1 MSTGRR
7 ISAQRQLL
15 RGGARYSAL
24 HALHTTTVQSGPV
37 WEKILSPLQ
46 MDTPYEMRGKI
57 PREPE
62 KIRDAAT
69 TLLRPRAPRWHTHSF
84 FKNVWR
90 DSPSSYYSGPNLNP
104 QNCENA
110 FSARDLSFLE
120 FVVPYE
126 SGARRITSN
135 LGSDL
140 FCPLWLVGLA
150 HLEWR
155 ARVARSCCIG
165 RRWSVGCS
173 PLVLD
178 RSSWS
183 VVGSFLKF
191 GRNSTCC
198 QYGGGN
204 VLPLPGSS
212 LSQLFGVDHLSSRSP
227 LHRLGEG
234 QGRGGKRLPRA
245 ALLPHCDRCLTGAS
259 ALDFG
264 HPHVE
269 WKAEHAF
276 WAPKSTKSFLAHLE
290 HYAAAWVHS
299 ATLRKTRPLNASTWG
314 VAPRLSKTWS
324 EKASG
329 GAVAHQRASSA
340 PVVARECAL
349 SPPLWSPLRSQPRC
363 PRVVREDERVRISAP
378 CHVWRQFPL
387 VGHHRLRFHQ

>member
-1 MSTGRR
+1 M
-7 ISAQRQLL
+7 
-15 RGGARYSAL
+15 
-24 HALHTTTVQSGPV
+24 
-37 WEKILSPLQ
+37 
-46 MDTPYEMRGKI
+46 
-57 PREPE
+57 
-62 KIRDAAT
+62 
-69 TLLRPRAPRWHTHSF
+69 
-84 FKNVWR
+84 
-90 DSPSSYYSGPNLNP
+90 
-104 QNCENA
+104 
-110 FSARDLSFLE
+110 E

-155 ARVARSCCIG
+155 ARVARSSCIG

-269 WKAEHAF
+269 WKAERAF
-276 WAPKSTKSFLAHLE
+276 WAPKGTKVQHESNLAPIGPNLASFSSSTVLAVIGGE
-290 HYAAAWVHS
+290 DRERS
-299 ATLRKTRPLNASTWG
+299 GKGRKFSSPCCGTASQSIWSIMLQRGCIRRHFGKTDPSMRPHGEWHHDF
-314 VAPRLSKTWS
+314 PRLGPKRRQEVLWRSAVYSLPPWRRN
-324 EKASG
+324 
-329 GAVAHQRASSA
+329 GAPFRLHFGHLFGHNQG
-340 PVVARECAL
+340 
-349 SPPLWSPLRSQPRC
+349 
-363 PRVVREDERVRISAP
+363 VRES
-378 CHVWRQFPL
+378 
-387 VGHHRLRFHQ
+387 

>member
-1 MSTGRR
+1 M
-7 ISAQRQLL
+7 
-15 RGGARYSAL
+15 
-24 HALHTTTVQSGPV
+24 
-37 WEKILSPLQ
+37 
-46 MDTPYEMRGKI
+46 
-57 PREPE
+57 
-62 KIRDAAT
+62 
-69 TLLRPRAPRWHTHSF
+69 
-84 FKNVWR
+84 
-90 DSPSSYYSGPNLNP
+90 
-104 QNCENA
+104 
-110 FSARDLSFLE
+110 E

-191 GRNSTCC
+191 GRNSTRC

-212 LSQLFGVDHLSSRSP
+212 LSQLFGVEGQQFGSP

-264 HPHVE
+264 HPRLHLQSSVEKTGREAEKDGNFRLHVGGLLLGPSG
-269 WKAEHAF
+269 ALCCSAGAF
-276 WAPKSTKSFLAHLE
+276 GDTSGKPTFSWPS
-290 HYAAAWVHS
+290 
-299 ATLRKTRPLNASTWG
+299 WG
-314 VAPRLSKTWS
+314 VAPRLSRLGPKRRQEVLWRS
-324 EKASG
+324 
-329 GAVAHQRASSA
+329 AV
-340 PVVARECAL
+340 L
-349 SPPLWSPLRSQPRC
+349 SLPP
-363 PRVVREDERVRISAP
+363 
-378 CHVWRQFPL
+378 
-387 VGHHRLRFHQ
+387 

>member
-1 MSTGRR
+1 M
-7 ISAQRQLL
+7 
-15 RGGARYSAL
+15 
-24 HALHTTTVQSGPV
+24 
-37 WEKILSPLQ
+37 
-46 MDTPYEMRGKI
+46 
-57 PREPE
+57 
-62 KIRDAAT
+62 
-69 TLLRPRAPRWHTHSF
+69 
-84 FKNVWR
+84 
-90 DSPSSYYSGPNLNP
+90 PSSYYSGPNLSP

-198 QYGGGN
+198 QCGGGN

-264 HPHVE
+264 HPHGE
-269 WKAEHAF
+269 WHHDF
-276 WAPKSTKSFLAHLE
+276 
-290 HYAAAWVHS
+290 
-299 ATLRKTRPLNASTWG
+299 
-314 VAPRLSKTWS
+314 PRLGPKRRQ
-324 EKASG
+324 E
-329 GAVAHQRASSA
+329 V
-340 PVVARECAL
+340 
-349 SPPLWSPLRSQPRC
+349 LW
-363 PRVVREDERVRISAP
+363 RISARSLP
-378 CHVWRQFPL
+378 RLWPESALCRLHFGRPL
-387 VGHHRLRFHQ
+387 GHNQGVQRVSTKTKECASALPVTFGGDSLALVSTRFAFTSDEFDTHSGGPRMVHEQWVQKLFLAT

>member
-1 MSTGRR
+1 
-7 ISAQRQLL
+7 
-15 RGGARYSAL
+15 
-24 HALHTTTVQSGPV
+24 
-37 WEKILSPLQ
+37 

-178 RSSWS
+178 RS
-183 VVGSFLKF
+183 
-191 GRNSTCC
+191 
-198 QYGGGN
+198 
-204 VLPLPGSS
+204 
-212 LSQLFGVDHLSSRSP
+212 FGVDHLSSRSP

-290 HYAAAWVHS
+290 HYAAARVHS
-299 ATLRKTRPLNASTWG
+299 ATLRKTRPLNRPHGEWHHDF
-314 VAPRLSKTWS
+314 PRLGPKRRQ
-324 EKASG
+324 E
-329 GAVAHQRASSA
+329 V
-340 PVVARECAL
+340 
-349 SPPLWSPLRSQPRC
+349 LW
-363 PRVVREDERVRISAP
+363 RISA
-378 CHVWRQFPL
+378 RPL
-387 VGHHRLRFHQ
+387 PRLWPESALCRLHFGHLFGHNQGVQES

>member
-1 MSTGRR
+1 M
-7 ISAQRQLL
+7 
-15 RGGARYSAL
+15 
-24 HALHTTTVQSGPV
+24 
-37 WEKILSPLQ
+37 
-46 MDTPYEMRGKI
+46 
-57 PREPE
+57 
-62 KIRDAAT
+62 
-69 TLLRPRAPRWHTHSF
+69 
-84 FKNVWR
+84 
-90 DSPSSYYSGPNLNP
+90 
-104 QNCENA
+104 
-110 FSARDLSFLE
+110 
-120 FVVPYE
+120 VPYE

-259 ALDFG
+259 ALGFG

-276 WAPKSTKSFLAHLE
+276 GPQRVRRASWPIWSIMLQRGCIRRHFGKVDLSMRPHGEWHHDFPRLCPKRRQEAWLRISARPLPRLWPESALCRLHFGHLFGHNQGVQQVSTK
-290 HYAAAWVHS
+290 
-299 ATLRKTRPLNASTWG
+299 T
-314 VAPRLSKTWS
+314 
-324 EKASG
+324 
-329 GAVAHQRASSA
+329 
-340 PVVARECAL
+340 RECASAL
-349 SPPLWSPLRSQPRC
+349 PVTFESVSPSLGFIGFAFTSDGFGPTMVDLGWFMSSGCKKCSWRREPSRGSILGNILRVMRRSGGGRMESSVTPQ
-363 PRVVREDERVRISAP
+363 
-378 CHVWRQFPL
+378 
-387 VGHHRLRFHQ
+387 

>member
-1 MSTGRR
+1 MSGGRR
-7 ISAQRQLL
+7 ISAQR
-15 RGGARYSAL
+15 GARRATTTYGAL
-24 HALHTTTVQSGPV
+24 HALHTTTVQFGPV

-46 MDTPYEMRGKI
+46 MDTPYEIFAKI

-62 KIRDAAT
+62 KIRDAT
-69 TLLRPRAPRWHTHSF
+69 TTSSRARAAPGRPHSAP
-84 FKNVWR
+84 KNSWR

-126 SGARRITSN
+126 SGARRIASN

-140 FCPLWLVGLA
+140 FCPLWLVEAA

-191 GRNSTCC
+191 GRNSTRC

-204 VLPLPGSS
+204 VLSWRGSS
-212 LSQLFGVDHLSSRSP
+212 PSRLFGVEGQQFGSTLLTLEEEGSCGGNAFSRSLCSPTAIAVSRGLP
-227 LHRLGEG
+227 LSTSVILMWS
-234 QGRGGKRLPRA
+234 GRRSV
-245 ALLPHCDRCLTGAS
+245 H
-259 ALDFG
+259 FG
-264 HPHVE
+264 P
-269 WKAEHAF
+269 
-276 WAPKSTKSFLAHLE
+276 
-290 HYAAAWVHS
+290 
-299 ATLRKTRPLNASTWG
+299 
-314 VAPRLSKTWS
+314 
-324 EKASG
+324 
-329 GAVAHQRASSA
+329 QRARKCNTS
-340 PVVARECAL
+340 
-349 SPPLWSPLRSQPRC
+349 
-363 PRVVREDERVRISAP
+363 
-378 CHVWRQFPL
+378 
-387 VGHHRLRFHQ
+387 

>member
-1 MSTGRR
+1 MQPSTIRRYCAHHRWSYFSHPDEEGERQFRLAPFGHSWKKTSARGSVGAQLTIQSRPPTHFLAKESTGRR
-7 ISAQRQLL
+7 ISAQRQLP

-24 HALHTTTVQSGPV
+24 HRLHTTTLQSGPV
-37 WEKILSPLQ
+37 WGKILSPLQ
-46 MDTPYEMRGKI
+46 MDTPYEIFAKI

-84 FKNVWR
+84 FKNVCR
-90 DSPSSYYSGPNLNP
+90 DSPSPYYSGPNLNP

-183 VVGSFLKF
+183 VWG
-191 GRNSTCC
+191 
-198 QYGGGN
+198 
-204 VLPLPGSS
+204 
-212 LSQLFGVDHLSSRSP
+212 
-227 LHRLGEG
+227 
-234 QGRGGKRLPRA
+234 GRGDSLQSEGGRV
-245 ALLPHCDRCLTGAS
+245 S
-259 ALDFG
+259 A
-264 HPHVE
+264 
-269 WKAEHAF
+269 
-276 WAPKSTKSFLAHLE
+276 
-290 HYAAAWVHS
+290 HYG
-299 ATLRKTRPLNASTWG
+299 TL
-314 VAPRLSKTWS
+314 
-324 EKASG
+324 
-329 GAVAHQRASSA
+329 
-340 PVVARECAL
+340 
-349 SPPLWSPLRSQPRC
+349 
-363 PRVVREDERVRISAP
+363 
-378 CHVWRQFPL
+378 
-387 VGHHRLRFHQ
+387 